1 MKRKSVE
8 TVKKGVF
15 ELLRVKESIF
25 EGSNKRV
32 ESVELILKLLRKLL
46 SLKIVFEF
54 IKASC

>member
-25 EGSNKRV
+25 EGSSKRV
-32 ESVELILKLLRKLL
+32 ESVELILELLRKLL